1 MSIIDE
7 VILSSWHK
15 SKKKKN
21 DSVSMKSHAAISDEN
36 VKQII
41 RADHC
46 NNNKHIYKIH

>member
-15 SKKKKN
+15 SKKKN